1 MGEAITVIGTA
12 ITTLGLIAVAIIR
25 QSGQARESKRA
36 GVESKDVHAQAAAVP
51 PDPSEGWER
60 LVQRLEARVSRLDD
74 RIEKVEEEIKV
85 ERDLRWLAIQ
95 HIRQLYAWITKHI
108 PGVDP
113 PPVPDEL
120 TPYIV
125 IPRREP

>member
-1 MGEAITVIGTA
+1 MGEAAAVIGTA

-25 QSGQARESKRA
+25 QGGQARESKRA
-36 GVESKDVHAQAAAVP
+36 GVDSDDVHAQAAAVP

-85 ERDLRWLAIQ
+85 ERDAKWAAI
-95 HIRQLYAWITKHI
+95 HYIRRLHDWIAERM
-108 PGVDP
+108 PGHAP

-120 TPYIV
+120 TVYV
-125 IPRREP
+125 TIPRREP